1 MTASS
6 LIAIDSR
13 PVEHLRLP
21 DGFLSLVTGT
31 VLRLYGERICW
42 GQLPSDKP
50 FFVAAYFLPSLTFYV
65 SALVDPSLF
74 ADELHDEDIEFGR
87 DEPMVDQVGFVISA
101 TITNEFVTEP
111 FFVGYK
117 TTVLL
122 DSHFEGFPA
131 LREAP

>member
-21 DGFLSLVTGT
+21 DGFLSLLTGT

-42 GQLPSDKP
+42 GKLPSDKP
-50 FFVAAYFLPSLTFYV
+50 FFVAAYFLPSLTYYV

-87 DEPMVDQVGFVISA
+87 DEPMVDEAGFVISA

-122 DSHFEGFPA
+122 DSHFEGSPA
-131 LREAP
+131 LREAL